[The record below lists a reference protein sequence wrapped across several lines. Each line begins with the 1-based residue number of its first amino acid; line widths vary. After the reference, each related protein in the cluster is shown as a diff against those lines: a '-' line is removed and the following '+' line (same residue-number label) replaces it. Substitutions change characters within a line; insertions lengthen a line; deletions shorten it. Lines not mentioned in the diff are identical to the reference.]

1 MAKKRSKKPLIITLI
16 LLIVAIAVIIAVVMS
31 SGEAAIKVTTKKVER
46 ETITQSVSAIGNIVP
61 ETEVKISSET
71 SGEIIFLGVN
81 EGDTV
86 KAGEILV
93 RIKPDIVQTQL
104 EQYEA
109 AMQAAKVDIASRKTE
124 MDRTKAELERIN
136 ELYEKDFVSEAEYD
150 MAKAAYEQAVSAYE
164 AAQARYKQAQ
174 ATYRQFERN
183 FARTTIQSPIDGI
196 ITSLSVEEG
205 EKVVGTAQMQG
216 TEMMRVSD
224 LSVMNA
230 EVEVDENDIVL
241 VSVGDTADIEIDALP
256 DKIYK
261 GKVIEIGHSAIVN
274 AMGSQDQVT
283 NFKVTIRLIDQEPK
297 LRPGMSCNTDIA
309 TETRYNVLSV
319 PLQAVT
325 IRERDFDRSPDVRKE
340 TGMMR
345 KVEDEKDKD
354 KKKPQS
360 VVFIK
365 DGNKAKLRKVETGI
379 SNEGIIEIREGLEE
393 GERIIS
399 GSFRAVSKL
408 LEDGSIIQVDS
419 SYKKF
424 DFKNVDA
431 D

>member
-16 LLIVAIAVIIAVVMS
+16 LLVIIIAVIIAFVLNS
-31 SGEAAIKVTTKKVER
+31 DDPAIKVTTKKVER
-46 ETITQSVSAIGNIVP
+46 STITQTVSAIGNIVP

-71 SGEIIFLGVN
+71 SGEIIYLGVN

-86 KAGEILV
+86 RAGEMLV
-93 RIKPDIVQTQL
+93 RIKPDIVETQL
-104 EQYEA
+104 EQYQA
-109 AMQAAKVDIASRKTE
+109 AMDAAKLDIAARKTE
-124 MDRTKAELERIN
+124 VERTEAELKRSK
-136 ELYEKDFVSEAEYD
+136 ELYDKEFLSEAEYD
-150 MAKAAYEQAVSAYE
+150 VANAAYKQAVTAYE
-164 AAQARYKQAQ
+164 SAQARYKQAQ
-174 ATYRQFERN
+174 ATYKQFERN
-183 FARTTIQSPIDGI
+183 FARTTIKSPIDGI
-196 ITSLSVEEG
+196 ITSLTIEEG

-241 VSVGDTADIEIDALP
+241 VSVGDTADVEIDALP

-274 AMGSQDQVT
+274 SLGSQDQVT
-283 NFKVTIRLIDQEPK
+283 NFKVTIRLLDTEPK

-325 IRERDFDRSPDVRKE
+325 IRDKDFDRSPDVRKN

-345 KVEDEKDKD
+345 KEEDDKD
-354 KKKPQS
+354 SKKKEKPQS
-360 VVFIK
+360 VVFLK
-365 DGNKAKLRKVETGI
+365 DGNKAKLQKVETGI
-379 SNEGIIEIREGLEE
+379 SDEGIIEITEGLEE
-393 GERIIS
+393 GQTIIS

-408 LEDGSIIQVDS
+408 LEDGSLVDVDS

-424 DFKNVDA
+424 EFKKD
-431 D
+431 